1 MKTLADFKRALVL
14 GSKWRAYNEYCG
26 DLGIREVEKLQKES
40 VCFKTEQGKTSWL
53 QFPKATEFEI
63 NSKGQ
68 ALIYWPAN
76 YAYNGVDRVEIP
88 RKLIL
93 TYTKI

>member
-1 MKTLADFKRALVL
+1 MKTLTDFKRALII
-14 GSKWRAYNEYCG
+14 GSKWNAYNEQCG
-26 DLGIREVEKLQKES
+26 NLGIREVEKVQTQS
-40 VCFKTEQGKTSWL
+40 VAFKNDQGKISWL
-53 QFPKATEFEI
+53 QFPKASEFEI

-68 ALIYWPAN
+68 AEIYWPAT
-76 YAYNGVDRVEIP
+76 YTYKGVERVEIP